1 MATTAIFKSPSEHT
15 IDGKQYDLEFQIYH
29 TGYTTKEDMGIVSV
43 LFDVQNHA
51 TNDNVSVSDEH
62 VQIIDSFFDSLNL
75 KEDSRY
81 W

>member
-1 MATTAIFKSPSEHT
+1 
-15 IDGKQYDLEFQIYH
+15 
-29 TGYTTKEDMGIVSV
+29 MGIVSV
-43 LFDVQNHA
+43 LFDVENHA

-62 VQIIDSFFDSLNL
+62 VEIIDSFFDSLNL